1 MVLGTL
7 SQGDWAVLSL
17 VILCTAMAA
26 AYLFHEILGDMGA
39 GFAMGTILLTIGA
52 FGGIFLLDYLFLHS
66 YVPRKFAVIQAWM
79 IAATAG
85 GSACMFTVVALRQ
98 LARK

>member
-7 SQGDWAVLSL
+7 SQGDWAVLSI
-17 VILCTAMAA
+17 VIICTSMAA
-26 AYLFHEILGDMGA
+26 AYLFHEILGELGA
-39 GFAMGTILLTIGA
+39 GFALGSILLAAGA

-66 YVPRKFAVIQAWM
+66 YVPRKYAVVQAWM

-85 GSACMFTVVALRQ
+85 GSVLMFTAIALRQ